1 MLALLDSGV
10 GGLTVA
16 RALRALCPSVDIL
29 YLADSANAPYGTKS
43 ERELLP
49 LLVRSIEALL
59 ARGGARVVL
68 ACITAS
74 CLYDRLPEAL
84 KPHVIPILPF
94 VAEEIAASGGRVGII
109 ATEATVH
116 SAALP
121 RALLRYGCH
130 APVERC
136 AAQRLVAL
144 AEAGRTDA
152 SDPEVREALERAIAP
167 LLYRGVDT
175 LVLGCTHFPYFEEA
189 IRSLYGGLRIISP
202 ARVGSEALVRTL
214 PPELLLGEG
223 RFLYLVSSVGGRER
237 LKMKDRKK

>member
-1 MLALLDSGV
+1 MLAFLDSGI

-16 RALRALCPSVDIL
+16 KALCARCPSADIL
-29 YLADSANAPYGTKS
+29 YLADSAHAPYGTKS

-59 ARGGARVVL
+59 ARGGDRVVL

-84 KPHVIPILPF
+84 KPRVIPILPF
-94 VAEEIAASGGRVGII
+94 VAEEIAAAGGHVGII
-109 ATEATVH
+109 ATEATVR
-116 SAALP
+116 SDALP

-130 APVERC
+130 RPVERSS
-136 AAQRLVAL
+136 AQALVAF

-152 SDPEVREALERAIAP
+152 SDPEVREVLERAIAP
-167 LLYRGVDT
+167 LLCRGVDT

-189 IRSLYGGLRIISP
+189 IRSLYGGLRILSP
-202 ARVGSEALVRTL
+202 ARIGSEALVRTL

-223 RFLYLVSSVGGRER
+223 RFVYLVSSAGGS
-237 LKMKDRKK
+237 KRKL